1 MRPTKLDDEAV
12 SKANAYLGEGW
23 QELGHAIPHVA
34 GLATHLG
41 VTRKTLYNW
50 KESNEEFLYILD
62 RLLAIQE
69 SELWNKGL
77 QGDFQP
83 TLVKLMLTKHG
94 YSDRQEISGVDGAA
108 MEVDTEN
115 RVIIE
120 IVEPKQSG

>member
-12 SKANAYLGEGW
+12 EKANAYLDGGW
-23 QELGHAIPHVA
+23 QELGHATPHIA
-34 GLATHLG
+34 GLAPHLN
-41 VTRKTLYNW
+41 VSRKTLYNW
-50 KESNEEFLYILD
+50 KESNEEFLHILD

-77 QGDFQP
+77 QGEFQP

-115 RVIIE
+115 KVVIE
-120 IVEPKQSG
+120 IVEAGSG